1 MVRLPPPA
9 VLMMGV
15 GFVVVAPV
23 ETIATLPMVSVAPL
37 KSRMPRPLR
46 VTTPVPI
53 MSGFVVEAAYCT
65 VAAVLSA
72 PPTVRPP
79 AGIAW
84 TPLTPFTLA
93 NASVPPVTVVRPLWV
108 LAAAPE
114 KVSVPAPDLSKLPVV
129 PERVFENVTSREPTT
144 DELAVRLTWFAIV
157 RLAPEASI
165 APPLRVRTPLPR
177 ALSAPICSVPA
188 LMLVAP
194 V

>member
-1 MVRLPPPA
+1 MKLRFAPHESAVPLICAWPVVAAVKVTSPPRVRVPVPALTTLVKPATGVMPRVPMVRLPPPA

-23 ETIATLPMVSVAPL
+23 DTIATLPMVSVAPL

-93 NASVPPVTVVRPLWV
+93 NASVPALTVVRP
-108 LAAAPE
+108 
-114 KVSVPAPDLSKLPVV
+114 S
-129 PERVFENVTSREPTT
+129 
-144 DELAVRLTWFAIV
+144 
-157 RLAPEASI
+157 
-165 APPLRVRTPLPR
+165 
-177 ALSAPICSVPA
+177 
-188 LMLVAP
+188 
-194 V
+194 

>member
-1 MVRLPPPA
+1 MVPVPALTTLVKPATGVMPRVPMVRLPPPA

-23 ETIATLPMVSVAPL
+23 DTIATLPMVSVAPL

-93 NASVPPVTVVRPLWV
+93 NASVPALTVVRP
-108 LAAAPE
+108 
-114 KVSVPAPDLSKLPVV
+114 S
-129 PERVFENVTSREPTT
+129 
-144 DELAVRLTWFAIV
+144 
-157 RLAPEASI
+157 
-165 APPLRVRTPLPR
+165 
-177 ALSAPICSVPA
+177 
-188 LMLVAP
+188 
-194 V
+194 